1 MKTINVIV
9 EKTNTGYSAYLDGI
23 DGIITV
29 GDTMAEVKTN
39 MQESIDC
46 FVEACKDYEDEIPE
60 ALQGEYILKLKLDVD
75 TFFEWLSKAMT
86 QKGLS
91 QIAGMN
97 ESLISQYSTGLKKPG
112 QKQLR
117 RIETA
122 LHNFADDLQ
131 AISF

>member
-1 MKTINVIV
+1 MKTIIMVA
-9 EKTNTGYSAYLDGI
+9 EKADTGYSAYLEGI

-29 GDTMAEVKTN
+29 GDNLTELRIN
-39 MQESIDC
+39 MQESIDV
-46 FVEACKDYEDEIPE
+46 FVDACKEFNEEIPE
-60 ALQGEYILKLKLDVD
+60 ELRGEYSLKLKLDLE
-75 TFFEWLSKAMT
+75 TFFEWLTKAMT

-97 ESLISQYSTGLKKPG
+97 ESLISQYSTGVKKPG
-112 QKQLR
+112 QKQLK

-122 LHNFADDLQ
+122 LHQFADDLQ

>member
-1 MKTINVIV
+1 MKTIIV
-9 EKTNTGYSAYLDGI
+9 VAEKTDTGYSAYLEGI

-29 GDTMAEVKTN
+29 GENLTELRTN
-39 MQESIDC
+39 MQESIDG
-46 FVEACKDYEDEIPE
+46 FIEACKEFSEKIPDE
-60 ALQGEYILKLKLDVD
+60 LQGEYNLKLKLDVD
-75 TFFEWLSKAMT
+75 TFFDWLSKAMT

-97 ESLISQYSTGLKKPG
+97 ESLISQYSTGVKKPG
-112 QKQLR
+112 QKQLK

-122 LHNFADDLQ
+122 LHRFADDLQ